1 MRCLVVVACVAAL
14 ASLVVAEPLVLATD
28 GRTECEIVLPE
39 STSDTMREWTEFLS
53 RTLHEMT
60 GADFPVV
67 TVRAHVVDK
76 PSIRMAV
83 PLSGKAKYEEY
94 EVRTQG
100 RDVILAGC
108 GERGQA
114 LAVRYFL
121 TRVCGCR
128 WYDGWTR
135 KIPRKPTF
143 VVPEMSIRRAPS
155 FFYRRIFQGCGWGG
169 NPKWKPARFHLPRV
183 KSNPIGQPGDVHT
196 FYAFSRDWPKD
207 RLDLLSMSPKGRRRP
222 LKDAMGPNFCL
233 TNPDGRSRIKKTLRT
248 FIEQDRKDAAK
259 RAYDPPFLYC
269 LSQNDCQHYY
279 CKCPSCVAFETEH
292 GTSGL
297 LLDFVNDVARDI
309 AVDYPDIILVTDAY
323 AFAEAPPK
331 SGMIA
336 EPNVLVEVS
345 RTKQN
350 YYSPVEEDSGEPFAG
365 YLKGWSKITKQLGVW
380 DYWVF
385 YWDTFPAPYHNV
397 PFIKRNLKWYHD
409 LGVRLARMESEQPNT
424 ASFRS
429 LKEWLGNE
437 LLLDIDQ
444 DDTALIREFMADFY
458 GAAAAEMQELM
469 DLLTKLQKGQVGK
482 VFAKE
487 GEYDPSKKA
496 DVPRRKWLDADFYAR
511 AEDVFTR
518 ALRKVADADAQ
529 IRLNVM
535 RERIP
540 VDLSLLYVYDIIRP
554 AVSRAELEKRYL
566 ANREAQCRLRI
577 DEAMLPTALAQVRA
591 EVDKLAGR
599 VEKKTE
605 ATRPSAQPP
614 RTPEPRKVTAL
625 ANGGVRL
632 DFDLTTLVAQ
642 PEQTGV
648 RLAWTCREPDMANIH
663 ARYDKGDWNVFSG
676 DAVDFYFSPY
686 LPDAKR
692 GAPLP
697 YRFMMNPAGTSLTAY
712 DDAKWRNRSISV
724 VRTFRSD
731 GWQSDW
737 FIPYAALATYDARK
751 HEKPIAPTAHWL
763 FKIKRSRAAT
773 GRRETLGG
781 GDLRLAL
788 PSGVIEPYAR
798 VALDRCLVEAGDTAE
813 KVKVTAILSEMAGK
827 AFAGR
832 VSFQLRMGGEKR
844 TLNVRDVKL
853 EAGAKHEMS
862 QVFAL
867 PQTSERFVAT
877 VAVEDEESRLV
888 RTSRDLPITN
898 PWVE

>member
-1 MRCLVVVACVAAL
+1 MRRLAVLACLVALSPLGARAELPLAA
-14 ASLVVAEPLVLATD
+14 D
-28 GRTECEIVLPE
+28 GKSEYAIVLPDAAGD
-39 STSDTMREWTEFLS
+39 SMREWAEFLS
-53 RTLHEMT
+53 RTLRQMT
-60 GADFPVV
+60 DADFPVV
-67 TVRAHVVDK
+67 EACAHAVGK
-76 PSIRMAV
+76 PAIHVAV
-83 PLSGKAKYEEY
+83 PVSGKAKFEEY

-108 GERGQA
+108 GESGQA
-114 LAVRYFL
+114 LAVRHFL

-135 KIPRKPTF
+135 KIPRQTTL
-143 VVPEMSIRRAPS
+143 VVPEMSVRRTPS
-155 FFYRRIFQGCGWGG
+155 YFYRRIFQGCGWGG
-169 NPKWKPARFHLPRV
+169 NPKWKPARFHLPRI
-183 KSNPIGQPGDVHT
+183 KSNPIGRPGDVHT
-196 FYAFSRDWPKD
+196 FYAFSKGWPKD
-207 RLDLLSMSPKGRRRP
+207 RLDLLSMSPNGKRRP
-222 LKDAMGPNFCL
+222 LTSAQGPNFCL
-233 TNPDGRSRIKKTLRT
+233 TNPEVRSRIKKTLRT
-248 FIEQDRKDAAK
+248 FIVQDRKDAAEL
-259 RAYDPPFLYC
+259 AYDPPFLYC
-269 LSQNDCQHYY
+269 LSQNDCQQYY
-279 CKCPSCVAFETEH
+279 CKCPSCAAFETKH
-292 GTSGL
+292 GAGGL

-309 AVDYPDIILVTDAY
+309 AADYPDIILVTDAY
-323 AFAEAPPK
+323 AFAEVPPK
-331 SGMIA
+331 GGMVA

-350 YYSPVEEDSGEPFAG
+350 YYSPVEEDSDEPFAG

-409 LGVRLARMESEQPNT
+409 LGVRLVRMESEQPNT

-437 LLLDIDQ
+437 LMLDIDQ
-444 DDTALIREFMADFY
+444 DDTALVREFMADFY
-458 GAAAAEMQELM
+458 GSAAPEMKEFM
-469 DLLTKLQKGQVGK
+469 DLLTKLQKGQMGK

-496 DVPRRKWLDADFYAR
+496 DVPRRKWLDVAFYAKAEDIFNR
-511 AEDVFTR
+511 AES
-518 ALRKVADADAQ
+518 KVADADPQ

-554 AVSRAELEKRYL
+554 AVPREALEKRYL
-566 ANREAQCRLRI
+566 ENREAQYRLRI

-599 VEKKTE
+599 VEKKT
-605 ATRPSAQPP
+605 AAVRPAVQSS

-625 ANGGVRL
+625 ADGGVRL

-642 PEQTGV
+642 PEKTGV
-648 RLAWTCREPDMANIH
+648 RLSWTCREPDMANIH

-686 LPDAKR
+686 LADAKR
-692 GAPLP
+692 SAPLP

-712 DDAKWRNRSISV
+712 DDAKWRNGAISV
-724 VRTFRSD
+724 KRTFL
-731 GWQSDW
+731 GGCWKSDW

-751 HEKPIAPTAHWL
+751 REKPVVPTSYWL
-763 FKIKRSRAAT
+763 FKVKRPRAAT
-773 GRRETLGG
+773 GRKEMLDGG
-781 GDLRLAL
+781 ELRLTL
-788 PSGVIEPYAR
+788 PDGVIEPYAR
-798 VALDRCLVEAGDTAE
+798 VALDRCRVEVGDAPQE
-813 KVKVTAILSEMAGK
+813 VKVAAILSEMSGK

-832 VSFQLRMGGEKR
+832 VRFQLCIGGEKR
-844 TLNVRDVKL
+844 TLDVRDVKL
-853 EAGAKHEMS
+853 AADSKQELLQA
-862 QVFAL
+862 FTL

-888 RTSRDLPITN
+888 RISRDLPIAN

>member
-1 MRCLVVVACVAAL
+1 MRCLAVAACVAAL
-14 ASLVVAEPLVLATD
+14 VSLVAAEPLVLASE
-28 GRTECEIVLPE
+28 GRTDCEIVLPE
-39 STSDTMREWTEFLS
+39 STSGTMREWAEFLS

-60 GADFPVV
+60 GADFPIVAAC
-67 TVRAHVVDK
+67 AHAADK

-83 PLSGKAKYEEY
+83 PLAGKAKYEEY

-100 RDVILAGC
+100 RDVILSGC
-108 GERGQA
+108 GECGQA
-114 LAVRYFL
+114 LAVRHFL

-135 KIPRKPTF
+135 NIPRKKTL
-143 VVPEMSIRRAPS
+143 VVPEMSVRRTPS
-155 FFYRRIFQGCGWGG
+155 FFFRRIFQGCGWGG
-169 NPKWKPARFHLPRV
+169 NPKWKPARFHLPRI
-183 KSNPIGQPGDVHT
+183 KSNPIGRPGDVHT
-196 FYAFSRDWPKD
+196 FYAFSKDWPKD

-233 TNPDGRSRIKKTLRT
+233 TNPEGRSRIKKTLRA
-248 FIEQDRKDAAK
+248 FIAQDRKDAAK
-259 RAYDPPFLYC
+259 RACDPPFLYC

-279 CKCPSCVAFETEH
+279 CKCPSCSAFETEH
-292 GTSGL
+292 GASGL

-309 AVDYPDIILVTDAY
+309 AADYPGIILVTDAY

-331 SGMIA
+331 SAMVA

-350 YYSPVEEDSGEPFAG
+350 YYSPVEEDSGEPFAD

-409 LGVRLARMESEQPNT
+409 LGVRLVRMESEQPNT

-437 LLLDIDQ
+437 LMLDIDQ
-444 DDTALIREFMADFY
+444 DDTALICEFMADFY
-458 GAAAAEMQELM
+458 GPAAPEMQEFM
-469 DLLTKLQKGQVGK
+469 DLLTKLQKGQTGK
-482 VFAKE
+482 VFTKE
-487 GEYDPSKKA
+487 GEYDPAKKA
-496 DVPRRKWLDADFYAR
+496 DVPRRKWLDAAFYAK
-511 AEDVFTR
+511 AEDVFSR
-518 ALRKVADADAQ
+518 AESKVADADPQ

-554 AVSRAELEKRYL
+554 AMPREELEKRYL

-591 EVDKLAGR
+591 EVDRIAGR
-599 VEKKTE
+599 TEKKKD
-605 ATRPSAQPP
+605 AARPSVQPP
-614 RTPEPRKVTAL
+614 RTPEPRKVEAL
-625 ANGGVRL
+625 AGGGVRL

-642 PEQTGV
+642 PEKTGI
-648 RLAWTCREPDMANIH
+648 RLSWTCREPDMANIH

-686 LPDAKR
+686 LADAKR
-692 GAPLP
+692 SAPLP

-712 DDAKWRNRSISV
+712 DDAKWRNGAMSV
-724 VRTFRSD
+724 KRMFLD
-731 GWQSDW
+731 GCWKSDW

-751 HEKPIAPTAHWL
+751 REKPIVPTSYWL
-763 FKIKRSRAAT
+763 FKVKRPRAAT
-773 GRRETLGG
+773 GRKEMLDGG
-781 GDLRLAL
+781 ELRLTL
-788 PSGVIEPYAR
+788 PDGVIEPYAR
-798 VALDRCLVEAGDTAE
+798 VALDRCLVEVGDAPE
-813 KVKVTAILSEMAGK
+813 KVKIAAILSEMSGK

-832 VSFQLRMGGEKR
+832 VRFQLRIGGEKR

-853 EAGAKHEMS
+853 EAGAKHELS
-862 QVFAL
+862 QTFTL
-867 PQTSERFVAT
+867 PQTSERFAAT

-888 RTSRDLPITN
+888 RISRDLPIAN